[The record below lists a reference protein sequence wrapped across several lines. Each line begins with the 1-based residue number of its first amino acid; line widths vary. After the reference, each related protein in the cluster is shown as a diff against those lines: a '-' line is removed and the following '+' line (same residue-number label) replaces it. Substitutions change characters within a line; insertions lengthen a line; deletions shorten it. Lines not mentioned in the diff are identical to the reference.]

1 MPTQVGPVK
10 VIDSIQLSGECIVTG
25 IILEL
30 RGVFLQIH
38 CILQLNNIA
47 LNELIHHTDAWLWF
61 ITV

>member
-10 VIDSIQLSGECIVTG
+10 VIDSIQLSGERIVTV
-25 IILEL
+25 EL
-30 RGVFLQIH
+30 RGVFLQMH

-61 ITV
+61 IAV